1 MLGQLRSKISKYI
14 ENYIGKPIAKTGI
27 HPNHITALSV
37 PLAIIGAYYIYLN
50 DWFLALTF
58 MILSI
63 FIDNVD
69 GAVARV
75 QKTVSN
81 WGSYFDVMMDKHVEM
96 IIYFGFALA
105 GYPILAFLAAVL
117 TMLNSYA
124 KPSVAIRIPIG
135 NADWPALGERAD
147 RLIIL
152 LVGVLITIYSPIL
165 IGYDTIFL
173 TLWAVVI
180 ICAIGDIQRMLFAKK
195 LIQNYEKTGKKQ
207 MTRK

>member
-1 MLGQLRSKISKYI
+1 MLGQLRNKISKYI
-14 ENYIGKPIAKTGI
+14 EDYIGRPIAKTGI

-37 PLAIIGAYYIYLN
+37 PLAIVGAYYIYLN
-50 DWFLALTF
+50 QWSYALLF

-63 FIDNVD
+63 FIDNID

-96 IIYFGFALA
+96 IIYFGFAVG
-105 GYPILAFLAAVL
+105 GYPILSFLAAVL

-124 KPSVAIRIPIG
+124 KPSTAIRIPIG

-147 RLIIL
+147 RLLIL
-152 LVGVLITIYSPIL
+152 LIGVLITIFYPIL
-165 IGYDTIFL
+165 YGYDTIFL
-173 TLWAVVI
+173 TLSAVII
-180 ICAIGDIQRMLFAKK
+180 ICAIGDIQRMMFAKK
-195 LIQNYEKTGKKQ
+195 LILNYEKTKKKQ
-207 MTRK
+207 MVR

>member
-1 MLGQLRSKISKYI
+1 MLGQLRNKISKYI

-50 DWFLALTF
+50 QWSYALLF

-63 FIDNVD
+63 VIDNID

-135 NADWPALGERAD
+135 NADWPAIGERAD
-147 RLIIL
+147 RLLIL
-152 LVGVLITIYSPIL
+152 LIGVLVAIFYPIL
-165 IGYDTIFL
+165 YGYNTIFL
-173 TLWAVVI
+173 TLWAVII

-195 LIQNYEKTGKKQ
+195 LIKNYDKTGKKQ